1 MDSLLASPLF
11 DYAAPTDFDEAVD
24 PTGAVRPAWR
34 SLVAALG
41 QLGSAEV
48 EQRRRQADRL
58 IAAQGAS
65 YLYHEDHDG
74 DTDVSRPWRLDPVPL
89 VIGRD
94 EWATLSAGIAQR
106 AELLDRVLEDLYGE
120 RRLLFDGVI
129 PPEAAFASPAYQWP
143 VVDADAAPRRSG
155 AGTVEPASP
164 SLPTGRRRLVV
175 YGADLVRTSDG
186 RWRVLRDLT
195 DAPAGAGYALLNRTV
210 LTRLL
215 PDVYRELGVV
225 RPAEFFARLGAAL
238 SALAPEDRPNPRTV
252 LLTAGLGHPSY
263 FEHSYLAEQLG
274 YHLAEGGDLTVR
286 DARVWLRSLDGLE
299 PVDVLLRRVEDSDAD
314 PLELGAGRWPGVPG
328 LLRAVR
334 HGGVGLANSL
344 GSALASSLA
353 LQPFLGAAAQR
364 MLGRQLALPALDTL
378 WCGDPDQRA
387 EVLRR
392 FDSMVLHDAASP
404 EGERAVFARDLDDH
418 ERAVWQARIETEPA
432 RFVAQPKVDFAT
444 TPLMR
449 DGRVQ
454 PGTAVLRVQAVLGPD
469 QVSVLPGGLGR
480 VLDPHRPVV
489 TQTAGMAKD
498 VWVVGG
504 EAERRDSSRHS
515 IGSRAPQ
522 IDLRTSLPTRAAE
535 ALYWVGRRAERSEAI
550 ARLART
556 LLVRAQQ
563 DPGLL
568 EADPGWDEWAV
579 AGLRAVRSLP
589 PGPASDAS
597 ESAQLTPPLPR
608 LEAEIRDALHGSG
621 GLAEQ
626 VAGLRRA
633 ASSVRGYLSTSTWQV
648 LGDLTREPTPDAERL
663 TSEGLEHAIVALSA
677 LSGLVMESTVR
688 GPSWRLLD
696 LGRRLE
702 RTLVL
707 LGAIESMLAPVPEPL
722 TAGARYEV
730 VLAAHESL
738 VAYRR
743 RHRSDARAD
752 EVLDLLAGD
761 DANPRALAF
770 QLDRIAEHIAALP
783 GPADRSALEA
793 LVDDAARA
801 VLRQP
806 WHAGPPVVVSR
817 RRPVIDQLVIDVR
830 GPLLDLAGGFVR
842 RWFADPALV
851 RHIGPRP

>member
-1 MDSLLASPLF
+1 
-11 DYAAPTDFDEAVD
+11 
-24 PTGAVRPAWR
+24 
-34 SLVAALG
+34 
-41 QLGSAEV
+41 
-48 EQRRRQADRL
+48 
-58 IAAQGAS
+58 
-65 YLYHEDHDG
+65 
-74 DTDVSRPWRLDPVPL
+74 
-89 VIGRD
+89 
-94 EWATLSAGIAQR
+94 
-106 AELLDRVLEDLYGE
+106 
-120 RRLLFDGVI
+120 
-129 PPEAAFASPAYQWP
+129 
-143 VVDADAAPRRSG
+143 
-155 AGTVEPASP
+155 
-164 SLPTGRRRLVV
+164 
-175 YGADLVRTSDG
+175 
-186 RWRVLRDLT
+186 
-195 DAPAGAGYALLNRTV
+195 
-210 LTRLL
+210 
-215 PDVYRELGVV
+215 
-225 RPAEFFARLGAAL
+225 
-238 SALAPEDRPNPRTV
+238 
-252 LLTAGLGHPSY
+252 
-263 FEHSYLAEQLG
+263 
-274 YHLAEGGDLTVR
+274 
-286 DARVWLRSLDGLE
+286 
-299 PVDVLLRRVEDSDAD
+299 
-314 PLELGAGRWPGVPG
+314 
-328 LLRAVR
+328 
-334 HGGVGLANSL
+334 
-344 GSALASSLA
+344 
-353 LQPFLGAAAQR
+353 
-364 MLGRQLALPALDTL
+364 
-378 WCGDPDQRA
+378 
-387 EVLRR
+387 
-392 FDSMVLHDAASP
+392 
-404 EGERAVFARDLDDH
+404 
-418 ERAVWQARIETEPA
+418 
-432 RFVAQPKVDFAT
+432 
-444 TPLMR
+444 
-449 DGRVQ
+449 
-454 PGTAVLRVQAVLGPD
+454 
-469 QVSVLPGGLGR
+469 
-480 VLDPHRPVV
+480 
-489 TQTAGMAKD
+489 
-498 VWVVGG
+498 
-504 EAERRDSSRHS
+504 
-515 IGSRAPQ
+515 
-522 IDLRTSLPTRAAE
+522 
-535 ALYWVGRRAERSEAI
+535 
-550 ARLART
+550 
-556 LLVRAQQ
+556 
-563 DPGLL
+563 
-568 EADPGWDEWAV
+568 
-579 AGLRAVRSLP
+579 VRSLP

-597 ESAQLTPPLPR
+597 ESAQLTPALPR